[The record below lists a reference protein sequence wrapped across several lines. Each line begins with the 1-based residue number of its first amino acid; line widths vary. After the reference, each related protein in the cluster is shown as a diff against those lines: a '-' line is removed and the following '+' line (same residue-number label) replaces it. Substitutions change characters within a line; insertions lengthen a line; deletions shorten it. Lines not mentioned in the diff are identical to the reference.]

1 MKIHETL
8 DRDPRT
14 AHLANDGQAR
24 IADADAADARAADE
38 LRAEL
43 ETFVCEGQFADA
55 LQRILDRY
63 LAHLGRARQQSA
75 WVSGFFGSGK
85 SHLLKML
92 THLWVNTR
100 FPDGAAARALVRGG
114 LPDEIAALLRELDTQ
129 ARRTGR
135 PPAAAAGTLLGGS
148 VDHVRAAVLAIVLRA
163 RGWPEQYPQARFCFW
178 LRGRGLLGRIRA
190 AVEAAGRPWLREL
203 NDLYVSPVIAE
214 ALIDADPAFAPDAA
228 AARQV
233 LVQQFPQL
241 ATDVTT
247 EQFVE
252 TTRAALA
259 GDDGN
264 GGNGELPLTVL
275 VLDEVQQY
283 VNEAQDRSAA
293 ITELAEAVQTQLD
306 SRVMLVGAGQSALSA
321 GTPALTWLRDRF
333 RIAVELTD
341 ADVEA
346 VTRKVLLRKKPSAV
360 PAVEATFEAHAG
372 EVARHLQGTRLG
384 ARAGDRGDRTPD
396 YPLLCTRRRF
406 WEACFQAVDALG
418 SHSQLRSQL
427 RIVHDAL
434 RRVAGRDLGA
444 VIPASE
450 LFDALAADL
459 VNTGVLL
466 GELDTRIRKLDDGTP
481 DGRLRRDLCGL
492 VFLIGK
498 LPREAGVDAGVR
510 ATAAALADLL
520 VDDLAA
526 DSGAFR
532 RRAAETLDAL
542 ARDGVLM
549 RVGDEFR
556 LQTTEGAEWDR
567 AFRERQTA
575 LRQHEVEIATRR
587 DQLFGEKVQ
596 AVLSSIRLRHGE
608 TKLPRALALRAGES
622 PAPAGDAVTVRLRDG
637 WSGSLGGVQADA
649 RRGGGDDPT
658 LYVHLP
664 KRSADALRDRLVEAE
679 AARRVLDHYGA
690 PASPEGRDARESM
703 ESRRRSAE
711 QARDAI
717 ADDLLRAAT
726 VLQGGGGELFGAD
739 LKEKL
744 TAGVEASLTRLFP
757 RFADGDHRGW
767 EAALRRARDGSDQ
780 PLTVVGWDGAAGDH
794 PVAREALAAIGAGAR
809 GAAVH
814 KALKAA
820 PYGWPQDAI
829 DAVLMALHRGGQ
841 IRAARNGRPIAAGA
855 LDQAGIKG
863 AEFRPERVPLA
874 TGQRIVL
881 RGLFGRLGIDAR
893 SGEEEARAPT
903 FLAALADL
911 GRRAGGAPPLPPAPD
926 LTFLEEATRL
936 AGNEQLAAIHAQAD
950 DLAQRTDA
958 WRASAERAAARAPAW
973 ELATALRRH
982 ADGLPAAAEAG
993 PELDAVR
1000 EQRALLADADPVA
1013 PLAARLAAALREA
1026 LAGAHEALADAVE
1039 RAAAALA
1046 GDATWSRLDAAA
1058 QAEIRRRVGLDAPS
1072 PLSVATDADLLRTL
1086 DARPLAAWRSEL
1098 DAAGARTA
1106 RALEEAAARL
1116 REQDGPAGAATTTVE
1131 VRRGTLADEAAVR
1144 GWLEEQEG
1152 KLLKA
1157 VRKGPVIVR

>member
-14 AHLANDGQAR
+14 ARLANDGQAR
-24 IADADAADARAADE
+24 ISDAADARAADE

-43 ETFVCEGQFADA
+43 ETFVCEGQFGDA

-63 LAHLGRARQQSA
+63 LASLEHARQPSA

-100 FPDGAAARALVRGG
+100 FPDGATARALVRGG
-114 LPDEIAALLRELDTQ
+114 LPDEIEALLRELDTR

-148 VDHVRAAVLAIVLRA
+148 DHVRATVLAIVLRD

-178 LRGRGLLGRIRA
+178 LRGRGLLDRVRA
-190 AVEAAGRPWLREL
+190 AVEAAGRRWLREL
-203 NDLYVSPVIAE
+203 KDLYVSPVIAR

-233 LVQQFPQL
+233 LVQQFPRL
-241 ATDVTT
+241 ATDLTT

-259 GDDGN
+259 DDGES
-264 GGNGELPLTVL
+264 GELPLTVL

-283 VNEAQDRSAA
+283 VNEAQDRSAT
-293 ITELAEAVQTQLD
+293 ITEVAEAVQTQFD

-346 VTRKVLLRKKPSAV
+346 VTRKVLLRKKQSAV

-427 RIVHDAL
+427 RILHDAI

-459 VNTGVLL
+459 VNNGVLL

-492 VFLIGK
+492 VFLVGK

-549 RVGDEFR
+549 RVDDEFR
-556 LQTTEGAEWDR
+556 LQTTEGAEWDG

-575 LRQHEVEIATRR
+575 LRQHEVEMASRR

-596 AVLSSIRLRHGE
+596 AVLSGVRLRHGE

-658 LYVHLP
+658 LYVYLP

-744 TAGVEASLTRLFP
+744 TAGAEASLARLFP
-757 RFADGDHRGW
+757 RFAAADHRGW
-767 EAALRRARDGSDQ
+767 DAALRRARDGSDQ
-780 PLTVVGWDGAAGDH
+780 PLTVVGWDDATGDH
-794 PVAREALAAIGAGAR
+794 PVAREVLAAVGAGAR

-829 DAVLMALHRGGQ
+829 DAVLVALHRGGQ
-841 IRAARNGRPIAAGA
+841 LRAARNGRPIAPGA
-855 LDQAGIKG
+855 LDQAGVKG

-874 TGQRIVL
+874 TGQRIAL

-893 SGEEEARAPT
+893 SGEEEARAPE
-903 FLAALADL
+903 FLAALAAL
-911 GRRAGGAPPLPPAPD
+911 ARRAGGAPPLPPAPAPARLD
-926 LTFLEEATRL
+926 ELTRL

-950 DLAQRTDA
+950 DLAQRIDE
-958 WRASAERAAARAPAW
+958 WEASARRAAARAPAW
-973 ELATALRRH
+973 ETATALCRH
-982 ADGLPAAAEAG
+982 ADGLPAAADAG

-1000 EQRALLADADPVA
+1000 QQRALLAETDPVA

-1026 LAGAHEALADAVE
+1026 LADAHRALAEAVE
-1039 RAAAALA
+1039 RAGTALA

-1058 QAEIRRRVGLDAPS
+1058 QADIRRRVGLDAPP

-1116 REQDGPAGAATTTVE
+1116 REQDGPAGTTTMVE

-1144 GWLEEQEG
+1144 RWLEEQED

>member
-14 AHLANDGQAR
+14 ARLANDGQAR
-24 IADADAADARAADE
+24 IGDADAAGADDE

-43 ETFVCEGQFADA
+43 ETFVCEGQFGDA
-55 LQRILDRY
+55 LQRMLDRY
-63 LAHLGRARQQSA
+63 LANLGRARQQSA

-100 FPDGAAARALVRGG
+100 FPDGAAARTLVRGG
-114 LPDEIAALLRELDTQ
+114 LPDEIEALLRELDTQ

-135 PPAAAAGTLLGGS
+135 PAAAAAGTLLGGS

-163 RGWPEQYPQARFCFW
+163 RGWPAQYPQARFCFW
-178 LRGRGLLGRIRA
+178 LRGRGLLDRVRA

-203 NDLYVSPVIAE
+203 HDLYVSPAIAE
-214 ALIDADPAFAPDAA
+214 ALLDADPDFAPDAA
-228 AARQV
+228 SARQV

-241 ATDVTT
+241 ATDLTT

-252 TTRAALA
+252 TARAAL
-259 GDDGN
+259 DDGT
-264 GGNGELPLTVL
+264 GELPLTVL

-293 ITELAEAVQTQLD
+293 VTELAEAVQTQFD

-321 GTPALTWLRDRF
+321 GTPALMWLRDRF
-333 RIAVELTD
+333 RISVELTD

-360 PAVEATFEAHAG
+360 PAVEAMFEAHAG
-372 EVARHLQGTRLG
+372 EVARHLQGTRIG
-384 ARAGDRGDRTPD
+384 ARADDRDDRTPD

-434 RRVAGRDLGA
+434 GRVAGRDLGA
-444 VIPASE
+444 VIPASD
-450 LFDALAADL
+450 LFDAIAADL

-466 GELDTRIRKLDDGTP
+466 GELDTRIRKLDDKTP

-492 VFLIGK
+492 VFLVGK
-498 LPREAGVDAGVR
+498 LPREAGADSGVR

-532 RRAAETLDAL
+532 RRAADALDAL
-542 ARDGVLM
+542 ARDGVLL
-549 RVGDEFR
+549 RVDDEFR
-556 LQTTEGAEWDR
+556 MQTTEGAEWDG

-575 LRQHEVEIATRR
+575 LRQHEVEIAARR
-587 DQLFGEKVQ
+587 EQLFGEKVQ
-596 AVLSSIRLRHGE
+596 AVLSSIKLRHGE
-608 TKLPRALALRAGES
+608 TRLPRTLVLHAGES
-622 PAPAGDAVTVRLRDG
+622 ASPAGDAVTVRLRDG
-637 WSGSLGGVQADA
+637 WSGAIGGVQADA

-658 LYVHLP
+658 LHVYLP
-664 KRSADALRDRLVEAE
+664 KRSADTLRDRIVEAE

-703 ESRRRSAE
+703 ESRRRNAE
-711 QARDAI
+711 QARDEL
-717 ADDLLRAAT
+717 ADDLLRSAT

-744 TAGVEASLTRLFP
+744 TAGARASLARLFP
-757 RFADGDHRGW
+757 RFAAGDHRGW

-780 PLTVVGWDGAAGDH
+780 PLTVVGWEGAVDEH
-794 PVAREALAAIGAGAR
+794 PVAREVLAAVGAGAR

-820 PYGWPQDAI
+820 PYGWPQDAV
-829 DAVLMALHRGGQ
+829 DAVLVALHRGGQ
-841 IRAARNGRPIAAGA
+841 LRAARNGQPVTPGA
-855 LDQAGIKG
+855 LDQAGIKA
-863 AEFRPERVPLA
+863 AEFRPERVQLA
-874 TGQRIVL
+874 TGQRIAL
-881 RGLFGRLGIDAR
+881 RGLFSRLDVHTR
-893 SGEEEARAPT
+893 SGEEEARAPEFLT
-903 FLAALADL
+903 ALAALAA
-911 GRRAGGAPPLPPAPD
+911 RAGGAAPLPPAPD
-926 LTFLEEATRL
+926 LSPLDELTRL
-936 AGNEQLAAIHAQAD
+936 AGNEQLAEIHARQKELDRWIDQWTVRAD
-950 DLAQRTDA
+950 
-958 WRASAERAAARAPAW
+958 RAADRLPAW
-973 ELATALRRH
+973 KRAEALHRH
-982 ADGLPAAAEAG
+982 AAGLPAAAETG

-1000 EQRALLADADPVA
+1000 EQRALLADADPVG

-1026 LAGAHEALADAVE
+1026 LTAAHGALTAEVDRAADA
-1039 RAAAALA
+1039 LT
-1046 GDATWSRLDAAA
+1046 GDATWSRLDETA
-1058 QAEIRRRVGLDAPS
+1058 QAEVRARNGLAP
-1072 PLSVATDADLLRTL
+1072 PPPPAAATDADLLRAL
-1086 DARPLAAWRSEL
+1086 DARPFAAWRSEL
-1098 DAAGARTA
+1098 DAVGTRTG
-1106 RALEEAAARL
+1106 RALQEAAARL
-1116 REQDGPAGAATTTVE
+1116 QEKDEPGGSRTTTVD

-1144 GWLEEQEG
+1144 DWLREQEE
-1152 KLLKA
+1152 KLLAA